1 MHHLHSTCRLYC
13 IVIVGTLFL
22 SGCSFSY
29 YWQAATGH
37 LQLMRQAEPVT
48 EVLANPQ
55 TAPEL
60 RDRLVAATAAV
71 AFAHEHLLL
80 PDNGSYA
87 SFADLG
93 RPAAVWNV
101 VAAPSLSLEPRSWCF
116 PVAGCVSYRG
126 YFARESADAFAA
138 ELRAAGDD
146 VFVGGVAAYST
157 LGRFADPLLNTMLGE
172 EDYRLAGTI
181 FHELAH
187 QRVYL
192 RDDSQFNEG
201 FASFVEA
208 EGVRRWL
215 LQRGDEQ
222 AFCRYRLERRRQ
234 RQVLDM
240 LGVIRRAL
248 GSVYELDSPDAVK
261 LKAKAVLLETLE
273 AAYERL
279 KASWAGPPDFDH
291 WFATPF
297 NNARFAAIATYDDD
311 VAAFATLFA
320 RSGGDLG
327 VFYQRTDELAALSAS
342 ERQIRLDALRKASS
356 RDESGSEIACPQPA
370 LMVNEFAAT
379 GSAGRGVIPVSAGS
393 GRWPVR

>member
-13 IVIVGTLFL
+13 IVIAGSLFL
-22 SGCSFSY
+22 SGCGLSY

-37 LQLMRQAEPVT
+37 LQLMRQAVPVA
-48 EVLANPQ
+48 EVIANPK
-55 TAPEL
+55 TPPGL
-60 RDRLVAATAAV
+60 RDKLVVATAVV
-71 AFAHEHLLL
+71 AFAHQHLLL

-101 VAAPSLSLEPRSWCF
+101 VAAPPLSLEPRTWCF

-126 YFARESADAFAA
+126 YFARDSADAFAA
-138 ELRAAGDD
+138 GPRAAGDD
-146 VFVGGVAAYST
+146 VFVAGVAAYST

-187 QRVYL
+187 QRIYL

-201 FASFVEA
+201 FASFVA
-208 EGVRRWL
+208 AQGIRRWL
-215 LQRGDEQ
+215 LQRGDER

-234 RQVLDM
+234 RQVLDL

-248 GSVYELDSPDAVK
+248 GDVYELDSPDAAR
-261 LKAKAVLLETLE
+261 LKAKAELLATLE
-273 AAYERL
+273 PAYQRL

-297 NNARFAAIATYDDD
+297 NNARLAAIATYEHD

-320 RSGGDLG
+320 RSGGDFG
-327 VFYQRTDELAALSAS
+327 RFYQRAGELAALSAS
-342 ERQIRLDALRKASS
+342 ERQIRLDALRKAPS
-356 RDESGSEIACPQPA
+356 RDESGGEVDCP
-370 LMVNEFAAT
+370 
-379 GSAGRGVIPVSAGS
+379 
-393 GRWPVR
+393 